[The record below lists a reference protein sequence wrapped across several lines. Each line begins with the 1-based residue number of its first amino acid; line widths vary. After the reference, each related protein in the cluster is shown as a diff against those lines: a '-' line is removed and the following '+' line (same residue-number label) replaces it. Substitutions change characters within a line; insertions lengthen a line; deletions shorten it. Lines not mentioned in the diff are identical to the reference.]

1 MAEPSTKIMN
11 KKIVIASVIGAVAVG
26 AIAVATGTYAYRGD
40 ATKFGPNYTPERHAA
55 MQKAFE
61 NKDYAAWKAQ
71 MGERG
76 AARVVTEKNFARFT
90 EMRRLML
97 EGKTAEAQAIR
108 AELGL
113 GQGGRGQGAGMHSGQ
128 RGQNRGGN
136 FVDAN
141 KDGICDRMQ

>member
-1 MAEPSTKIMN
+1 MDKRILG
-11 KKIVIASVIGAVAVG
+11 ILGIAVIGTV
-26 AIAVATGTYAYRGD
+26 AIAAAASAYSGNPGQ
-40 ATKFGPNYTPERHAA
+40 FGPNYTPERHAM

-61 NKDYAAWKAQ
+61 NKDYGAWKSQ
-71 MGERG
+71 MGDRG
-76 AARVVTEKNFARFT
+76 AARVVTEKNFARFA

-113 GQGGRGQGAGMHSGQ
+113 GQGKGM